1 MMRDLNW
8 KTLSSKYI
16 YKDRWFIARADSCLM
31 ANGKTIEPYY
41 VLEFPN
47 WCNVIVVTNKE
58 EIVMVRQYRHAI
70 NKTTIELPG
79 GVIDKNEN
87 PKEAAIR
94 EVLEETGYTIH
105 QIEFLYA
112 TAPNPA
118 TNNNMAYFF
127 LAKANENLQCQQPDP
142 FEDLDVIL
150 VDKKEVLEMIHN
162 SQIIHGVQIG
172 AIYAA
177 YQKLG
182 WIEQKI

>member
-1 MMRDLNW
+1 
-8 KTLSSKYI
+8 
-16 YKDRWFIARADSCLM
+16 
-31 ANGKTIEPYY
+31 
-41 VLEFPN
+41 
-47 WCNVIVVTNKE
+47 
-58 EIVMVRQYRHAI
+58 
-70 NKTTIELPG
+70 
-79 GVIDKNEN
+79 
-87 PKEAAIR
+87 
-94 EVLEETGYTIH
+94 
-105 QIEFLYA
+105 
-112 TAPNPA
+112 
-118 TNNNMAYFF
+118 NMAYFF